1 MAQGSTSMAVDPKLA
16 GRDAAR
22 AAGRSDE
29 FDDPTEDLSSDD
41 APVRSGDVG
50 SDSPLRAVPEPGTEA
65 AEVDPFEPGRVL
77 CGRYELERVVG
88 RGGFSVVLG
97 ARDLRRQA
105 AGDTQTRVAIK
116 VLRPELRRDD
126 DARQRLTAEF
136 RQLQQLSHPG
146 IVRVYDLDRHGDDW
160 FLVMELLEGTSLA
173 ALIRQ
178 GEGEPLATE
187 RALAIVRDG
196 GAALAWAHGRGVVH
210 GDVKPGNVFVTRD
223 EGVRLLDFGTAS
235 ALAEPAEGR
244 AAGFATPAY
253 ASPQVLQGREPTAVD
268 DVYSLAC
275 VAFELLAGTHPF
287 ERLDAR
293 EAWAR
298 EMHPAATPGLDP
310 SLRLALESG
319 LVFDRERRPAD
330 MEAFLRL
337 LDPAEAVAA
346 APVAVTVG
354 SAVATGRR
362 AGPPAMWVAAIA
374 GLAAVVVAFLM
385 FRGEPP
391 DAPVVPATALDPPG
405 NTSPS
410 TAEAGQHAAEE
421 ALTSAGSRTNALP
434 TSTPAPDATPAPQ
447 AASPAATPGPPA
459 QRIEFAS
466 GPVLVSRS
474 APAAAISLRRNA
486 GSSGRT
492 VVRWRIDEGSAR
504 SGRDFAGPLSGTLVL
519 ADGQEAGT
527 VFVPLAAAPGATE
540 DRGFSV
546 TIESVL
552 GPAIKGE
559 RTRVDV
565 TLRSFV
571 RDDPRSL
578 AARN

>member
-1 MAQGSTSMAVDPKLA
+1 MAQGSTSMAVNPKLA

-29 FDDPTEDLSSDD
+29 FDDPTEDLSDD
-41 APVRSGDVG
+41 APVASGDTG
-50 SDSPLRAVPEPGTEA
+50 SDSPAGAVKDPGTEA
-65 AEVDPFEPGRVL
+65 AEVDAFEPGRVL

-88 RGGFSVVLG
+88 RGGFCVVLG

-105 AGDTQTRVAIK
+105 AGDTQARVAIK
-116 VLRPELRRDD
+116 VLRPELRRDE

-160 FLVMELLEGTSLA
+160 FLVMELLEGASLA
-173 ALIRQ
+173 ALVRQ
-178 GEGEPLATE
+178 GEGEPLPTE
-187 RALAIVRDG
+187 RALAIVRGG

-223 EGVRLLDFGTAS
+223 EDVRLLDFGTAS
-235 ALAEPAEGR
+235 ALPEPAEGR
-244 AAGFATPAY
+244 VAGFATPAY
-253 ASPQVLQGREPTAVD
+253 ASPQVLQGREPTAAD

-275 VAFELLAGTHPF
+275 VAFELLAGAHPF
-287 ERLDAR
+287 DRLDAR

-298 EMHPAATPGLDP
+298 EMPPAATPGLDP
-310 SLRLALESG
+310 PLRLALESG
-319 LVFDRERRPAD
+319 LAFDRERRPAD

-337 LDPAEAVAA
+337 LDTAEAVAA
-346 APVAVTVG
+346 APVAVTASG
-354 SAVATGRR
+354 AVATGPV

-374 GLAAVVVAFLM
+374 GLAAVVVAFLL
-385 FRGEPP
+385 FRGEPA
-391 DAPVVPATALDPPG
+391 DAPAVPVTALDPPG
-405 NTSPS
+405 PTILPP
-410 TAEAGQHAAEE
+410 AEAGQPAADEV
-421 ALTSAGSRTNALP
+421 ARPADPGTVALP
-434 TSTPAPDATPAPQ
+434 STAPGAGTAAAPRPAR
-447 AASPAATPGPPA
+447 

-474 APAAAISLRRNA
+474 APAAAIPLRRSA
-486 GSSGRT
+486 GSSGRA

-504 SGRDFAGPLSGTLVL
+504 SGRDFEGPLSGTLVL

-527 VFVPLAAAPGATE
+527 VFVPLAAVPGATE
-540 DRGFSV
+540 DRSFSV
-546 TIESVL
+546 ILDSVR
-552 GPAIKGE
+552 GPVLKGE

-571 RDDPRSL
+571 QVEPRNL
-578 AARN
+578 AARD